1 MRHDGHDP
9 TRPAG
14 DELPAWA
21 GFFTSHEQLDAL
33 YDAVRRYFA
42 SQAIAVEIGD
52 GTVQPAHEDFP
63 GPLGL
68 SNIGQ
73 VCAASPRAEW
83 GAIVANHF
91 DTMRAVMRSPMQ
103 NGEAI
108 MTMARARSSLAIRL
122 WDETTESI
130 REIRAPKRA
139 FIPGLVAVL
148 CIDLPQAI
156 KSVSQEELA
165 AWDESEDELFEQAI
179 RNAVDTVAPEFAEH
193 DLGEAGAGAKIVAV
207 TADSYFT
214 AVLALDLN
222 TLRDRF
228 GRLGAFVSL
237 PTRHMILFTPLDTP
251 EHLSAIG
258 PLANITLQAE
268 RAGPGSVSARVWW
281 VHNDQ
286 WYPIE
291 YEMDAEQMRVSM
303 PAELAEAIAELGG
316 EAGP

>member
-1 MRHDGHDP
+1 MAHDGHGP
-9 TRPAG
+9 GYPAG
-14 DELPAWA
+14 GKLPAWA
-21 GFFTSHEQLDAL
+21 GFFTSGEQLNAL
-33 YDAVRRYFA
+33 YDEVRGYFA
-42 SQAIAVEIGD
+42 RQSIEVEIGD

-73 VCAASPRAEW
+73 VCAASPRSEW

-108 MTMARARSSLAIRL
+108 MTLARARSSLAIRL
-122 WDETTESI
+122 WDETTDSI
-130 REIRAPKRA
+130 RDIRAPKRA

-156 KSVSQEELA
+156 KSVSEEELA
-165 AWDESEDELFEQAI
+165 AWDEDVDELFEQAI

-193 DLGEAGAGAKIVAV
+193 DLGEAGGGARIVAV

-237 PTRHMILFTPLDTP
+237 PTRHMILMTPLDAP
-251 EHLSAIG
+251 DQLSAIG
-258 PLANITLQAE
+258 PLANITMQAE

-286 WYPIE
+286 WHAIE
-291 YEMDAEQMRVSM
+291 YEFDGQQMRVNM
-303 PAELAEAIAELGG
+303 PGELAEAIAELGG
-316 EAGP
+316 EA